1 MNVKTDKP
9 PGAIDLFGNQGFI
22 ARLDDNCAGSDLT
35 VVNAARVSFG
45 NCSQEFDSNDEKLIN
60 YLAKNKHMSPFR
72 HPQICF
78 HLKAPEM
85 MMRQAYKHV
94 VGIDWTSGA
103 PPIKDHAW
111 NEISGRYVMY
121 DDVYEPVEFRPQSES
136 NKQGSDD
143 GDLSDVITSVDDMF
157 VEDDILTR
165 ELSRRSVRDIYQ
177 LSIARSK
184 FAYQALVDAGVAKEQ
199 ARLVMPFATFTEVI
213 WTCSLEAVMHFV
225 KLRQHSHAQY
235 EIREFADAV
244 ATLTEECFPFTFK
257 ALIEH
262 L

>member
-1 MNVKTDKP
+1 MIEIFGGQGSITR
-9 PGAIDLFGNQGFI
+9 IDE
-22 ARLDDNCAGSDLT
+22 NCCGSDLM
-35 VVNAARVSFG
+35 VANAARVSYG
-45 NCSQEFDSNDEKLIN
+45 SRSEEFTEKDAKLIR
-60 YLAKNKHMSPFR
+60 YLAEHKHMSPFR

-121 DDVYEPVEFRPQSES
+121 DDVYEPLQFRPQSETS
-136 NKQGSDD
+136 KQGSED
-143 GDLSDVITSVDDMF
+143 GDLGDLPTEEWLPREPKPLSI
-157 VEDDILTR
+157 R
-165 ELSRRSVRDIYQ
+165 ELYQ
-177 LSIARSK
+177 ETIFTCK
-184 FAYQALVDAGVAKEQ
+184 EAYAKLVELGVSKEQ

-213 WTCSLEAVMHFV
+213 WTCSLEAVVHFI
-225 KLRQHSHAQY
+225 KLRTDSHAQF

-244 ATLTEECFPFTFK
+244 ELLTRELFPASVD
-257 ALIEH
+257 ALLEY

>member
-1 MNVKTDKP
+1 MNVSKTSKP
-9 PGAIDLFGNQGFI
+9 PGAIELFGGQGFV
-22 ARLDDNCAGSDLT
+22 ARLDDNCSGSDLT
-35 VVNAARVSFG
+35 VVNTARVSFG
-45 NCSQEFDSNDEKLIN
+45 SRSQEFEEKDAKLIE

-143 GDLSDVITSVDDMF
+143 GDLSDVATNASISPDPLDPKMTV
-157 VEDDILTR
+157 R
-165 ELSRRSVRDIYQ
+165 ELYQ
-177 LSIARSK
+177 
-184 FAYQALVDAGVAKEQ
+184 QAILVAKESYKSLVAAGVAKEQ

-225 KLRQHSHAQY
+225 ALRDHSHAQS
-235 EIREFADAV
+235 EIRDFAMAV
-244 ATLTEECFPFTFK
+244 KQLTEERFPVSTE
-257 ALIEH
+257 AL
-262 L
+262 LKYL

>member
-1 MNVKTDKP
+1 MNVQKTEKP
-9 PGAIDLFGNQGFI
+9 PGAIDLFGGQGFI

-35 VVNAARVSFG
+35 VVNSARVSFG
-45 NCSQEFDSNDEKLIN
+45 GREDGLTERGEKLLA
-60 YLAKNKHMSPFR
+60 YLAEHKHMSPFR

-121 DDVYEPVEFRPQSES
+121 DDVYEPTEFRPQSQD
-136 NKQGSDD
+136 NKQASED
-143 GDLSDVITSVDDMF
+143 GDLSKEWTNLTWYPDD
-157 VEDDILTR
+157 DDEKLTVR
-165 ELSRRSVRDIYQ
+165 EAYKLGIDNCKKIYQ
-177 LSIARSK
+177 T
-184 FAYQALVDAGVAKEQ
+184 LVDAGVAKEQ

-225 KLRQHSHAQY
+225 KLRQHAGAQW
-235 EIREFADAV
+235 EIREFAEAV
-244 ATLTEECFPFTFK
+244 ETLTRERFPVSTEVLLK
-257 ALIEH
+257 H